1 MTVVTWQPVSD
12 MTRDAKINE
21 IHELLNSALM
31 GVAGMAD
38 NPMLR
43 ALGVKS
49 PDIEHD
55 PDPLTDSVIILR
67 ALAESMDSMGRNRAL
82 SGLAKTVLGS

>member
-1 MTVVTWQPVSD
+1 MTVATWQPVSE
-12 MTRDAKINE
+12 MTRTAKINE

-43 ALGVKS
+43 ALGVTA
-49 PDIEHD
+49 PNVEHD
-55 PDPLTDSVIILR
+55 PDPLTDSVIMLR
-67 ALAESMDSMGRNRAL
+67 ALFESMNSMGQNRAL